1 MKKNGIVLLIT
12 LFFIFSISIIILK
25 NLDDSQNFIE
35 EVNLD
40 HSLSQLKLTNEN
52 LKDEIINLTFNY
64 KENIDELLEVT
75 TFGIP
80 FSYGDLNLTIKLEEY
95 FPSNCYLNDINSSE
109 QLNNNCDRV
118 VVENILY
125 QYDFIEILNQLK
137 PISNQAQLKYFLDT
151 YYYKTKDE
159 QILTIGNNF
168 DFIKIDTNSSKRYL
182 DCNYELNT
190 YSLNSSCSFIYELNS
205 KELLSFNFVLK

>member
-190 YSLNSSCSFIYELNS
+190 YSLNSSCNFIYELNS